1 MIRYWVFRNI
11 ILIYKDIML
20 IVCFRYLKRN
30 FRTTTDFLR
39 VVLDVLWISIVHEQ
53 AVIYLLSLCIY
64 SLCFFKG
71 QALRGICSVPAICR
85 VMVSGIISEL
95 EGMLIGFINNLII
108 LS

>member
-1 MIRYWVFRNI
+1 
-11 ILIYKDIML
+11 ML
-20 IVCFRYLKRN
+20 IVCFSYLKRN
-30 FRTTTDFLR
+30 FRTTTDFLQSFLR

-53 AVIYLLSLCIY
+53 AVIYLLSLCIC